1 MRGQGR
7 RGKRVLSRPDHE
19 SDTAIDRRL
28 TALLLRARACHG
40 ILTAAAREEGMGV
53 TVVVG
58 VSGGA
63 DSVTLLH
70 LLARLRAGWSID
82 VVAAHLDHGL
92 RAESG
97 DDAAFVAEISER
109 WDVPLESSTLPR
121 EALARGGNLEA
132 AARRARYRFLAEVAA
147 QHQSGGRVVEVAV
160 AHTAND
166 QAETVLMNLVRGS
179 GLDGLAG
186 MRPARPLFVDDRPVP
201 GVRLVRPLLGATRDE
216 ILQYLAQHGLPWRED
231 PSNQDRS
238 LVRNRLRHEVL
249 PQLEA
254 INPKVVATL
263 CRTASLLAAEAERSA
278 RHVRKA
284 MLSARRGA
292 DGATEQEGRGRATGS
307 FPAGP
312 SANSERQVFDLA
324 AFRSLNVADQRATL
338 RAGGLCLGLS
348 SARINFD
355 AVERLRQTLLE
366 EERAGG
372 PYTWVA
378 DAVMTRAAGSFSL
391 HRAGAA
397 PFVADHPYLD
407 CDWRSRHRCRRLY
420 IPGEIA
426 VPDWTLHCELL
437 EVGDLPQGWS
447 ARLSPWEAYM
457 SADRVGQLA
466 LAAPQPG
473 MRFAQL
479 GLGGHGKSLSD
490 YLTDRKVPRWLRSG
504 WPVLLEGAEVVWVA
518 GHQIADRVRI
528 TESSQGVVHLSWRES
543 S

>member
-1 MRGQGR
+1 MQGKGR
-7 RGKRVLSRPDHE
+7 RGKRVRPRPDQAT
-19 SDTAIDRRL
+19 DAAIDRRL
-28 TALLLRARACHG
+28 TALLLRARASQG
-40 ILTAAAREEGMGV
+40 IFAAAAREEGVGV

-97 DDAAFVAEISER
+97 DDAGFVAEISER
-109 WDVPLESSTLPR
+109 WEVPLESSTLPR
-121 EALARGGNLEA
+121 EALARAGNLEA

-147 QHQSGGRVVEVAV
+147 RHQSDGRVVEVAV

-166 QAETVLMNLVRGS
+166 QAETVLMNLIRGS

-186 MRPARPLFVDDRPVP
+186 MRPARPLCVDDRPVP

-216 ILQYLAQHGLPWRED
+216 VLQYLAQHRIPWRED

-249 PQLEA
+249 PGLEA
-254 INPKVVATL
+254 INPRVVASL
-263 CRTASLLAAEAERSA
+263 CRTASLLAAEAERSDW
-278 RHVRKA
+278 HVRNA
-284 MLSARRGA
+284 MLTARRGGDSA
-292 DGATEQEGRGRATGS
+292 PEQEERGPAAGS
-307 FPAGP
+307 IPAGP
-312 SANSERQVFDLA
+312 SFGSERQVFDLA
-324 AFRSLNVADQRATL
+324 AFRSLNLADQRATL

-348 SARINFD
+348 SVRINFD

-397 PFVADHPYLD
+397 PFVADHPYLS
-407 CDWRSRHRCRRLY
+407 CDWRSRHGSRRLQ

-426 VPDWTLHCELL
+426 LPDWTLHCELL
-437 EVGDLPQGWS
+437 ARGDLPQGWS

-457 SADRVGQLA
+457 GADRVRRLA
-466 LAAPQPG
+466 LATPQPG

-490 YLTDRKVPRWLRSG
+490 FLTDRKVPRWLRSG
-504 WPVLLEGAEVVWVA
+504 WPVLLDGAEVVWVG

-528 TESSQGVVHLSWRES
+528 TESSREVVHLYWRES

>member
-1 MRGQGR
+1 MQGKGR
-7 RGKRVLSRPDHE
+7 RGKRVRPRPDQA
-19 SDTAIDRRL
+19 SDAAIDRRL
-28 TALLLRARACHG
+28 TALLLRARTSQG
-40 ILTAAAREEGMGV
+40 IFAAAAREEGVGV

-97 DDAAFVAEISER
+97 DDAGFVAEISER
-109 WDVPLESSTLPR
+109 WEVPFESSTLPR
-121 EALARGGNLEA
+121 EALARAGNLEA

-147 QHQSGGRVVEVAV
+147 RHQSDGRVVEVAV

-166 QAETVLMNLVRGS
+166 QAETVLMNLIRGS

-186 MRPARPLFVDDRPVP
+186 MRPARPLCVDDRPVP

-216 ILQYLAQHGLPWRED
+216 VLQYLAQHRIPWRED

-249 PQLEA
+249 PGLEA
-254 INPKVVATL
+254 INPRVVASL
-263 CRTASLLAAEAERSA
+263 CRTASLLAAEAERSDW
-278 RHVRKA
+278 HVRNA
-284 MLSARRGA
+284 MLTARRGGDSA
-292 DGATEQEGRGRATGS
+292 PEQEERGPAVGS
-307 FPAGP
+307 CPAGP
-312 SANSERQVFDLA
+312 SVGSDRQVFDLA

-348 SARINFD
+348 SVRINFD

-372 PYTWVA
+372 PYTWIA

-397 PFVADHPYLD
+397 PFVADHPYLS
-407 CDWRSRHRCRRLY
+407 CDWRSRHGSRRLQ

-426 VPDWTLHCELL
+426 LPDWTLHCELL
-437 EVGDLPQGWS
+437 ARGDLPQGWS

-457 SADRVGQLA
+457 GADRVRRLA
-466 LAAPQPG
+466 LGTPQPG

-490 YLTDRKVPRWLRSG
+490 FLTDRKVPRWLRSG
-504 WPVLLEGAEVVWVA
+504 WPVLLDGAEVVWVG

-528 TESSQGVVHLSWRES
+528 TENSREVVHLYWRQS